1 MKPKITIIG
10 CGVSGLTTGIV
21 LLDAGYDVEI
31 VTTAMPTD
39 TVSARA
45 AALWFPFEIGPADLA
60 NTWSKYAYSIF
71 ETLADDPQTGIRMRK
86 HLELI
91 AQESDAWWIDALPA
105 TAIRKARVEELPDGF
120 FMGYMMEVPIIETP
134 IYLAYL
140 QRRFVETGGAITLRA
155 VSNIDAFC
163 KINDIVVNC
172 TGLGSVELMGD
183 QEMYPIRG
191 QIVKLAPDPE
201 AESISADMALW
212 ESETDLAYIIPRSDC
227 IVLGGNALINNA
239 DLFIDEETT
248 EGIRQRCERLDP
260 RLADLEFLKA
270 EVGLRPGRKEIRLAR
285 VENLIHNYGHGGGG
299 YTVSWGC
306 ANAVLDLVME
316 IVRPPTEI

>member
-21 LLDAGYDVEI
+21 LLEAGFPVEI
-31 VTTAMPTD
+31 VTAAMPAD

-45 AALWFPFEIGPADLA
+45 AALWFPFQIGPADLA
-60 NTWSKYAYSIF
+60 NAWSKYAYSVF
-71 ETLADDPQTGIRMRK
+71 EALAADPQTGIHMRPM
-86 HLELI
+86 LEII
-91 AQESDAWWIDALPA
+91 AQESDAWWKDALPPN
-105 TAIRKARVEELPDGF
+105 AIRKARTEELPSGF
-120 FMGYMMEVPIIETP
+120 ALGYRMVVPIIETP

-140 QRRFVETGGAITLRA
+140 QRRFAAAGGTITLQAITD
-155 VSNIDAFC
+155 IDAFC
-163 KINDIVVNC
+163 DTRNIVVNC

-183 QEMYPIRG
+183 HEMYPIRG

-201 AESISADMALW
+201 VISISADMALW
-212 ESETDLAYIIPRSDC
+212 DSDTDLAYIIPRSDC
-227 IVLGGNALINNA
+227 IVLGGNALVNNA
-239 DLFIDEETT
+239 DLTIDEEAT

-260 RLADLEFLKA
+260 RLAKLEFLRA

-285 VENLIHNYGHGGGG
+285 EGKFIHNYGHGGGG

-306 ANAVLDLVME
+306 ANAVLDLVNE
-316 IVRPPTEI
+316 IVHASAEI